1 MSKSDEIEFIK
12 HIFIEINYIQTI
24 VEKLSEEAFY
34 NDETLKRAIKAN
46 VKIAMG
52 SDAVFTGFGENT
64 NELNWFVKAGMTP
77 LQALQTATINGA
89 EMLGLEKEI
98 GQLSEGYFADI
109 VAVEGD
115 PSKDIKVV
123 IKNVKWVMKAGNVVV
138 NTTNK

>member
-1 MSKSDEIEFIK
+1 
-12 HIFIEINYIQTI
+12 
-24 VEKLSEEAFY
+24 
-34 NDETLKRAIKAN
+34 
-46 VKIAMG
+46 
-52 SDAVFTGFGENT
+52 
-64 NELNWFVKAGMTP
+64 MTP

-115 PSKDIKVV
+115 PSKDINVV

-138 NTTNK
+138 NKTNK